1 MTYFNRIEINPK
13 IMMGKPVVKG
23 ARIPVYII
31 LNLLAEGCTERAI
44 RKDYPD
50 ITRDDI
56 AAVLRF
62 AASMTQFEETRGKL
76 PSAKVKI
83 AL

>member
-1 MTYFNRIEINPK
+1 
-13 IMMGKPVVKG
+13 MGKPVVKG
-23 ARIPVYII
+23 TRIPVYVI
-31 LNLLAEGCTERAI
+31 LNLLAEGCTEREI

-50 ITRDDI
+50 ITREDI

-76 PSAKVKI
+76 SHPKVKVGV
-83 AL
+83 